1 LTPDASADLELVR
14 AAQLLESDPAAAAR
28 RAAGILAG
36 SPGHPE
42 AHLLLAA
49 AHRKLGDPAAAATV
63 LETLTRTRPDSALL
77 QLELGRAYAA
87 GGRSGEALAALRRA
101 VALDAGIADG
111 WRDLAAQLFAAGE
124 TAEGDAAYAHY
135 ERLAR
140 DPPALADARV
150 ALAAN
155 RLEAAEAML
164 LRCLEQ
170 VPHDV
175 VALRMLANIASR
187 RDDEAE
193 AERRLTECLEHA
205 PGYAGARYDLAQL
218 LDVQHRSS
226 EVLPLVERLLA
237 VDPRNID
244 YLSLKAQALRLLGSS
259 HQAVALM
266 EQAVADHPGEDRGWV
281 RYGHLL
287 REVGEQ
293 ARAIEVYRRALQV
306 RPGSG
311 PAYSSLANLKTFR
324 FSASDRAAMQE
335 QLSRSAPRSA
345 DRIHL
350 EFALGKAL
358 EDEGQFEASFQHYSR
373 GNELHRATIRH
384 DPDAVTAQLERTKS
398 VYTQGF
404 FAARS
409 EWGGERADPIF
420 IVGMPRSGSTLLE
433 QILATHSQV
442 EGTRE
447 LTDIPTL
454 ALQLRSG
461 PNVGEP
467 AQYPRAVAALGRR
480 EIESLATRYL
490 SRTQIYRPAG
500 KPRFVDKMLGNFGHI
515 GFIQLMFPRAAIIDA
530 RRHPLGCG
538 FSCYKQLFGRGINFS
553 YDLEELGRYYRD
565 YVGHMEHFDAVLP
578 GRVYRVHYERLV
590 DDPEGELR
598 GLLDYCG
605 LPFEA
610 RCLRFYENPR
620 IVQTI
625 SSEQVRQPLYSES
638 IDQWRNY
645 EPWLARLKETLGD
658 LVQRYPVAPPAARG
672 STSDRG
678 R

>member
-1 LTPDASADLELVR
+1 
-14 AAQLLESDPAAAAR
+14 
-28 RAAGILAG
+28 
-36 SPGHPE
+36 
-42 AHLLLAA
+42 
-49 AHRKLGDPAAAATV
+49 
-63 LETLTRTRPDSALL
+63 
-77 QLELGRAYAA
+77 
-87 GGRSGEALAALRRA
+87 
-101 VALDAGIADG
+101 
-111 WRDLAAQLFAAGE
+111 
-124 TAEGDAAYAHY
+124 
-135 ERLAR
+135 
-140 DPPALADARV
+140 
-150 ALAAN
+150 
-155 RLEAAEAML
+155 M
-164 LRCLEQ
+164 
-170 VPHDV
+170 
-175 VALRMLANIASR
+175 
-187 RDDEAE
+187 
-193 AERRLTECLEHA
+193 
-205 PGYAGARYDLAQL
+205 AQL

-237 VDPRNID
+237 VDPHNID

-306 RPGSG
+306 RPESG

-324 FSASDRAAMQE
+324 FSVSDRTAMQE

-358 EDEGQFEASFQHYSR
+358 EDEGQFEASFQHY
-373 GNELHRATIRH
+373 
-384 DPDAVTAQLERTKS
+384 VTAQLERTKS
-398 VYTQGF
+398 VYTPVF
-404 FAARS
+404 FAERS
-409 EWGGERADPIF
+409 EWGSERSDPIF

-433 QILATHSQV
+433 QILATHSQA

-467 AQYPRAVAALGRR
+467 AQYPQAVAALGRR
-480 EIESLATRYL
+480 EIEGLAARYL

-500 KPRFVDKMLGNFGHI
+500 KPRFVDKMLGNFSHI

-598 GLLDYCG
+598 RLLDYCG
-605 LPFEA
+605 LPFEG

-658 LVQRYPVAPPAARG
+658 LVQRYPVAPSAARG

>member
-1 LTPDASADLELVR
+1 
-14 AAQLLESDPAAAAR
+14 
-28 RAAGILAG
+28 
-36 SPGHPE
+36 
-42 AHLLLAA
+42 
-49 AHRKLGDPAAAATV
+49 
-63 LETLTRTRPDSALL
+63 
-77 QLELGRAYAA
+77 
-87 GGRSGEALAALRRA
+87 
-101 VALDAGIADG
+101 
-111 WRDLAAQLFAAGE
+111 
-124 TAEGDAAYAHY
+124 
-135 ERLAR
+135 
-140 DPPALADARV
+140 
-150 ALAAN
+150 
-155 RLEAAEAML
+155 
-164 LRCLEQ
+164 
-170 VPHDV
+170 
-175 VALRMLANIASR
+175 
-187 RDDEAE
+187 
-193 AERRLTECLEHA
+193 
-205 PGYAGARYDLAQL
+205 LAQL

-237 VDPRNID
+237 VEPRNID

-293 ARAIEVYRRALQV
+293 ARAIEGYRRALQV

-324 FSASDRAAMQE
+324 FSASDRVAMQE
-335 QLSRSAPRSA
+335 QLSHSAPRST

-398 VYTQGF
+398 VYTPGF

-409 EWGGERADPIF
+409 EWGSERSDPIF
-420 IVGMPRSGSTLLE
+420 IVGTPRSGSTLLE

-467 AQYPRAVAALGRR
+467 AQYPQAVAALGRR
-480 EIESLATRYL
+480 EIEGLAARYL

-515 GFIQLMFPRAAIIDA
+515 GLIQLMFPRAAIIDA

-538 FSCYKQLFGRGINFS
+538 FSCYKQLFGRGQKFT
-553 YDLEELGRYYRD
+553 YDLQELGRFYREYATLMD
-565 YVGHMEHFDAVLP
+565 HFDATLP
-578 GRVYRVHYERLV
+578 GRVLRVHYEQLV
-590 DDPEGELR
+590 ATPEAELR
-598 GLLDYCG
+598 KVFAYCG
-605 LPFEA
+605 LPFEEE
-610 RCLRFYENPR
+610 CLRFYETRR
-620 IVQTI
+620 IVHTF

-638 IDQWRNY
+638 VDHWRHY
-645 EPWLARLKETLGD
+645 EPWLGPLKQALGD
-658 LVQRYPVAPPAARG
+658 LVDKYPAPGSAARLKPQKP
-672 STSDRG
+672 
-678 R
+678 